1 MGSAAIRQRQLR
13 ERERV
18 GRIVLSVELP
28 EADTVELLL
37 EAGLLDRRSAFY
49 TREQLAA
56 AVERFLL
63 LARDA

>member
-1 MGSAAIRQRQLR
+1 VSSAARQRRLRDR
-13 ERERV
+13 ERA

-28 EADTVELLL
+28 EHDTVELLL
-37 EAGLLDRRSAFY
+37 EAGLLDRRANFY
-49 TREQLAA
+49 TREDLAA